1 MLRAL
6 RIENLALI
14 GKLEL
19 EFGGAGL
26 VVLSGETGAGKSIV
40 MRGLHL
46 LAGGRSQTGWIRGG
60 CDEAVVEGLFELD
73 PGNEEAVALLAE
85 QGLAGPECIV
95 RRHLGSDG
103 RGRFYVNDRLVTA
116 RLVAALTSDLVH
128 IVGQHDQQQLLA
140 PRRHLDLLDSIGEL
154 WSRRRDFGRGFAAW
168 REVEERLAELRG
180 QGRER
185 EQRADFLGYQVREIR
200 EIAPQAGEDE
210 DLTRERDR
218 LKSADTLIA
227 LAQRGL
233 ESLDGEIGVLLSR
246 VRRDLDQAAQ
256 LDGTL
261 NELARRLDSVGFEVE
276 DITAE
281 LRGYHQGLA
290 VDPAALE
297 QVGARL
303 AQLQQL
309 KRKYGENLVEVL
321 DFARQAEE
329 ELAGLENLDSQIAAM
344 EREATGQREQVLAA
358 ARDLSEQ
365 RVRAARQ
372 LVGAMER
379 ELSSLSFTGARFTV
393 EFEGP
398 EARTTEQLGA
408 TGWDHPAFYFSANP
422 GEALKPLAQVASGG
436 ELSRLM
442 LALKCLLARRDQVG
456 TVVFDEVD
464 AGIGGQA
471 AEAVAAKI
479 HELAAHHQIFCI
491 THLPQIAAWADEHLQ
506 VLKEVEDGRTSTS
519 VRRLDRDGCLAEL
532 ARMLAGEAANDETR
546 RYARDLLARCGSG
559 AA

>member
-14 GKLEL
+14 DRLEL
-19 EFGGAGL
+19 EFSGSGL

-46 LAGGRSQTGWIRGG
+46 LAGGRAQTGWIRGG

-73 PGNEEAVALLAE
+73 PDNQEMAALLAE
-85 QGLAGPECIV
+85 HGLDGPECIV

-103 RGRFYVNDRLVTA
+103 RGRFLVNDRLVTA
-116 RLVAALTSDLVH
+116 RLVAALSADLVH
-128 IVGQHDQQQLLA
+128 IVAQHDQQQLLA
-140 PRRHLDLLDSIGEL
+140 PRRHLDLLDSIGDL
-154 WSRRRDFGRGFAAW
+154 WPRRRDFGRIFACW
-168 REVEERLAELRG
+168 REVEERLAALRG

-185 EQRADFLGYQVREIR
+185 EQRADFLSYQVREIR
-200 EIAPQAGEDE
+200 EIGPQEGEDAA
-210 DLTRERDR
+210 LTHERDR
-218 LKSADTLIA
+218 LKAADSLIA
-227 LAQRGL
+227 LAVRGL

-246 VRRDLDQAAQ
+246 ARRDLDQAAQ
-256 LDGTL
+256 LDGSLT
-261 NELARRLDSVGFEVE
+261 ELARRLDSVGYEIE
-276 DITAE
+276 DIAGE
-281 LRGYHQGLA
+281 LRRYHQGLT
-290 VDPAALE
+290 VDPEALE
-297 QVGARL
+297 RTGERL
-303 AQLQQL
+303 AQLQLL

-321 DFARQAEE
+321 AFARQAEQ
-329 ELAGLENLDSQIAAM
+329 ELAGLENLDNEIAAL
-344 EREATGQREQVLAA
+344 EREAASQREQVLAA

-365 RVRAARQ
+365 RLRAARQ

-379 ELSSLSFTGARFTV
+379 ELASLSFSGARFTV
-393 EFEGP
+393 EFDG
-398 EARTTEQLGA
+398 TERQTADALTA
-408 TGWDHPAFYFSANP
+408 TGWDHPAFFFSANP
-422 GEALKPLAQVASGG
+422 GEPLKPLAQVASGG

-491 THLPQIAAWADEHLQ
+491 THLPQIAAWADEHL
-506 VLKEVEDGRTSTS
+506 EVAKLVEKGRTSST
-519 VRRLDRDGCLAEL
+519 VRRLDRDGRLAEL
-532 ARMLAGEAANDETR
+532 ARMLAGEVVSEETF
-546 RYARDLLARCGSG
+546 RYARDLLARRGSG
-559 AA
+559 A